1 MGIDD
6 IFKKRKER
14 WNYLKNL
21 RKNGRDAQI
30 TCPDCGQILFKERL
44 EEEAWICPFCHIY
57 LKLPALARI
66 EMVCDKDSFREKFAD
81 LRTGNPLSYPD
92 YEKKIQEN
100 MKKTGE
106 KEAFLCGSARIHSV
120 KVAIGVLDSRFLM
133 GSMGSVVGEKIC
145 RLAAYARK
153 RKHPLIIFSASGG
166 ARMQEGLFAL
176 MQMANTS
183 AEISRLKEEKGLF
196 ISCLTNPTTGGVSAS
211 YASLGNVILAE
222 PDALICF
229 AGPRVIEQTIGQT
242 LPEGFQRAEFL
253 LEHGMI
259 DRIVERKDFRETLA
273 RIISM
278 HGYKK

>member
-1 MGIDD
+1 MTIDD

-14 WNYLKNL
+14 WSYLKDL
-21 RKNGRDAQI
+21 RRNGKEEQVV
-30 TCPDCGQILFKERL
+30 CPSCGQVIFHETLVKGY
-44 EEEAWICPFCHIY
+44 WICPSCNTY
-57 LKLPALARI
+57 LKVPALDRI
-66 EMVCDKDSFREKFAD
+66 EMICDEGSFREKFAEI
-81 LRTGNPLSYPD
+81 RTGNPLDYPE
-92 YEKKIQEN
+92 YEKKIADN
-100 MKKTGE
+100 MNRTGE
-106 KEAFLCGSARIHSV
+106 MEAFVCGSAKIHSV

-145 RLAAYARK
+145 RLARYARK

-183 AEISRLKEEKGLF
+183 AAVTQLKEEGGLF

-242 LPEGFQRAEFL
+242 LPEGFQHAEFL

-259 DRIVERKDFRETLA
+259 DCIVERKEFREMLGKLI
-273 RIISM
+273 RI
-278 HGYKK
+278 HGYRR